1 MPQNQQFIGLL
12 ENIAALNI
20 TAAAPDDGG
29 ELSVKH
35 LDNSA
40 MNQLKQSSE
49 NDKTLADLVA
59 LSIGQIGENIL
70 AKKSTIFHTN
80 CEDTHL
86 IGFTHPSG
94 DIRKGFCYGKYG
106 ILLAIYKNPN
116 IGKLPPDQNLQSFG
130 RQLC

>member
-49 NDKTLADLVA
+49 NDKTLADIAEIKRLG
-59 LSIGQIGENIL
+59 S
-70 AKKSTIFHTN
+70 
-80 CEDTHL
+80 
-86 IGFTHPSG
+86 
-94 DIRKGFCYGKYG
+94 
-106 ILLAIYKNPN
+106 
-116 IGKLPPDQNLQSFG
+116 
-130 RQLC
+130 